1 MALLEWK
8 DEYAIGI
15 ASVDF
20 EHREL
25 IKFINRIHDHLAEG
39 DGDYA
44 TIDFLGELYAMISA
58 HFALE
63 EQTMRNHGYDG
74 YAEHKEDHERLL
86 DDIRDI
92 MDDCNSDA
100 GIAHDA
106 LAARL
111 GSWFEVHFHGMDA
124 RLHKHLT
131 MAGGSIKLEP

>member
-25 IKFINRIHDHLAEG
+25 IKFINRMHDHLAEG
-39 DGDYA
+39 AGEY
-44 TIDFLGELYAMISA
+44 TIADFFGELYAMISA

-63 EQTMRNHGYDG
+63 EQTMRNHGYDR

-100 GIAHDA
+100 DFARDA

-111 GSWFEVHFHGMDA
+111 GSWFEVHFHGLDA

-131 MAGGSIKLEP
+131 RAAG

>member
-63 EQTMRNHGYDG
+63 EQTMRPQDVVEELFIMAMPLSAMHDNTSDCKVLSSQDDD
-74 YAEHKEDHERLL
+74 AEEIVKPF
-86 DDIRDI
+86 
-92 MDDCNSDA
+92 A
-100 GIAHDA
+100 A
-106 LAARL
+106 LRAQMTQNEKNPA
-111 GSWFEVHFHGMDA
+111 E
-124 RLHKHLT
+124 
-131 MAGGSIKLEP
+131 